1 MSQSESS
8 GLSEYLVDYR
18 YHVEHMEWRVEAVTP
33 VPSAEQWYFRDL
45 NSNRITRRV
54 PPQPSGC
61 TRKLV
66 EARDELDAFQ
76 QVNTWLQKSNRTLQ
90 QMGGPKL

>member
-18 YHVEHMEWRVEAVTP
+18 YHVEHMEWRVEAVIP
-33 VPSAEQWYFRDL
+33 VPSAEQWFIRGP
-45 NSNRITRRV
+45 NGTIRRRL

-61 TRKLV
+61 TRKRV